1 MVNPEEAAAIT
12 VTDAAVTAI
21 FLVLIFLLL
30 YLTWHLKFCQVSA
43 NIMSE
48 T

>member
-12 VTDAAVTAI
+12 VTDAAITAI
-21 FLVLIFLLL
+21 FLVLIFLLQ
-30 YLTWHLKFCQVSA
+30 YLTWHLKFCQA
-43 NIMSE
+43 NANAMSS